1 MLRKIPQLVS
11 TLLLAAIIAGSFS
24 WAVASDRADR
34 LFLFVIVALGNW
46 IVLNGLI
53 NEFERNGLLRFKRAP
68 PRDRAPT
75 PAVVQDDP
83 EHGKK
88 PETPASGA
96 Q

>member
-11 TLLLAAIIAGSFS
+11 TLLLAAIIAGAFS
-24 WAVASDRADR
+24 WAVASGRADR

-68 PRDRAPT
+68 PRNRAPA

-83 EHGKK
+83 ERGKN

-96 Q
+96 K